1 MTQIQT
7 PRRALVVIDVQYEYE
22 TGGLRIEYPPVADS
36 LQNIGK
42 AMDAARAT
50 GIPVIA
56 VQQTSPADAPL
67 FANGSHGWQLHEVVA
82 SRPHDHYLRKLLPSA
97 FAGTDLGDW
106 LKQHGIDTL
115 AVVGYMTH
123 NCNDTTIKHAFD
135 MGLQVE
141 FLMDASG
148 SVSYANRAGFASAEE
163 IHRVFTVVEQ
173 SRFAAVLTTD
183 EWIDCVTHG
192 TLPER
197 DNIHASHQRA
207 LARLQ
212 AQPVAA

>member
-1 MTQIQT
+1 MTDHT
-7 PRRALVVIDVQYEYE
+7 KPRRALILIDVQNEYE

-36 LQNIGK
+36 LRNIGR
-42 AMDAARAT
+42 AMDAATAA
-50 GIPVIA
+50 GIPVIV
-56 VQQTSPADAPL
+56 VQQDATADAPL
-67 FANGSHGWQLHEVVA
+67 FATGSHGWELHDVVA
-82 SRPHDHYLRKLLPSA
+82 SRHRDHHLRKLLPSA

-106 LKQHGIDTL
+106 LREQAIDTL

-135 MGLQVE
+135 AGLDVE

-148 SVSYANRAGFASAEE
+148 SVPYANRAGSASAEE

-173 SRFAAVLTTD
+173 SRFAAVMSTN
-183 EWIDCVTHG
+183 EWMAHVAEG

-197 DNIHASHQRA
+197 DTIHASHQRA
-207 LARLQ
+207 LQQEPRRKAG
-212 AQPVAA
+212 

>member
-1 MTQIQT
+1 MTQQKA
-7 PRRALVVIDVQYEYE
+7 PNRALIVIDVQNEYE
-22 TGGLRIEYPPVADS
+22 TGGLRIEYPPLSDS
-36 LQNIGK
+36 LPNIGK
-42 AMDAARAT
+42 AMDAANAA
-50 GIPVIA
+50 GIPVIV

-82 SRPHDHYLRKLLPSA
+82 SRPRNHYLSKALPSA
-97 FAGTDLGDW
+97 FTGSDLAEW
-106 LKQHGIDTL
+106 LKQHDIDTL
-115 AVVGYMTH
+115 AVIGYMTH

-135 MGLQVE
+135 AGLQVE

-173 SRFAAVLTTD
+173 SRFAAVLNTD
-183 EWIDCVTHG
+183 EWIGCVENG

-207 LARLQ
+207 LAQMAKSQ
-212 AQPVAA
+212 AA